1 MKIIGKKNRRE
12 KGWKT
17 KGKRKQFVLGNMRMQ
32 VKGDK
37 AHQMKV
43 GNPS

>member
-1 MKIIGKKNRRE
+1 LEKKIEEKL